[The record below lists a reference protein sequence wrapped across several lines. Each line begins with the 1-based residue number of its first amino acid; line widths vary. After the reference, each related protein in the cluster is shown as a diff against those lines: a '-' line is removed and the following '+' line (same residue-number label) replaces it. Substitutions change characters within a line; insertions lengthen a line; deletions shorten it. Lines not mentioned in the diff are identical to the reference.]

1 MKPKLLA
8 LLLSAALA
16 ALASAA
22 IAHDPRPGP
31 NGGIKVDAGDWHAEL
46 VADGSDV
53 VRVFL
58 FDAVDQPVPA
68 EGWSA
73 NAILLV
79 DGAAQRFELVPEAAN
94 ELIGR
99 PPVPVPNGVTGAVQ
113 LMSPDGTSAQAKF

>member
-1 MKPKLLA
+1 MKPRLLA
-8 LLLSAALA
+8 LLLSAALS

-22 IAHDPRPGP
+22 LAHDPRPGP

-58 FDAVDQPVPA
+58 FDAADQPVPA
-68 EGWSA
+68 EGWTA

-79 DGAAQRFELVPEAAN
+79 DGAAQRFELVPEEAN
-94 ELIGR
+94 ELVGQ
-99 PPVPVPNGVTGAVQ
+99 PPVAVPNGVTGAVQ
-113 LMSPDGTSAQAKF
+113 LTSPDGTSAQAKF